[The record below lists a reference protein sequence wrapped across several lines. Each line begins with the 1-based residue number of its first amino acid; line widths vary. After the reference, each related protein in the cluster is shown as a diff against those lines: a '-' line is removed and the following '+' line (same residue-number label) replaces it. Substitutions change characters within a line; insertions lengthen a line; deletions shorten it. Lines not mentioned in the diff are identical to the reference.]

1 VGFQGARIPVYR
13 RWIPVRRK
21 FGAEKFTSS
30 GDAAGQVKVTT
41 VGGIV
46 TGFRGA
52 LGVAKS
58 ILTKKQ
64 SPELRSLRREL
75 NTHLLLR
82 KSLHHFQQ
90 ADYSR
95 LVDLLND
102 SARRS
107 LGQYSRDDAMSVLWH
122 ICKSQPRLVLM
133 GLRGLLTRGTSG
145 AAGRQPLIVFFRRRL
160 AIRGLCPAAA
170 IAAFCSKLPRAVS

>member
-1 VGFQGARIPVYR
+1 MRKRHFEPVGFQGARIPVYR

-21 FGAEKFTSS
+21 FGSGEIYLV

-58 ILTKKQ
+58 ILHRKQ

-75 NTHLLLR
+75 NAHLMLR

-107 LGQYSRDDAMSVLWH
+107 VAHLQEPAASGADGATRTADA
-122 ICKSQPRLVLM
+122 RA
-133 GLRGLLTRGTSG
+133 SG
-145 AAGRQPLIVFFRRRL
+145 AAGRQPLILLVRRRL